1 MRHMRRCGAGFSAG
15 ISAKHQWG
23 MVVSRS
29 RQSIGQASDAAAR
42 GCKARIVVSRRG
54 ADVTTHTAKRRELGN
69 LHNSNFI
76 ISLGT
81 VRGRLLLWGFLGVS
95 NGFGFQVP
103 CSDRRRRVQSKPP
116 PVGSDPQDPYSV
128 KSTWA
133 GAYRTCFSLTNR
145 WVCYAQTYGA
155 VMHRGSDHLKPVRFL
170 SFYGFV
176 MRRPALTSRA
186 VSSTMQDPLCVKR
199 AWVRCVTT
207 YASVSATWGWCVT
220 THVLLSER
228 GFDTSRPTRPLV
240 RRGFCA
246 SRPTSC

>member
-1 MRHMRRCGAGFSAG
+1 MYRSDFRESGFRHTR
-15 ISAKHQWG
+15 
-23 MVVSRS
+23 
-29 RQSIGQASDAAAR
+29 
-42 GCKARIVVSRRG
+42 
-54 ADVTTHTAKRRELGN
+54 
-69 LHNSNFI
+69 
-76 ISLGT
+76 
-81 VRGRLLLWGFLGVS
+81 
-95 NGFGFQVP
+95 
-103 CSDRRRRVQSKPP
+103 RRRRVQSKPP

-155 VMHRGSDHLKPVRFL
+155 ARRRGSDHLKPVRFL

-240 RRGFCA
+240 RRGVCA
-246 SRPTSC
+246 SRPTH

>member
-1 MRHMRRCGAGFSAG
+1 MGRERGAGRRRG
-15 ISAKHQWG
+15 RR
-23 MVVSRS
+23 RS
-29 RQSIGQASDAAAR
+29 SEALVCCELSDA
-42 GCKARIVVSRRG
+42 CERRG
-54 ADVTTHTAKRRELGN
+54 
-69 LHNSNFI
+69 
-76 ISLGT
+76 
-81 VRGRLLLWGFLGVS
+81 
-95 NGFGFQVP
+95 
-103 CSDRRRRVQSKPP
+103 RRVQSKPP

-133 GAYRTCFSLTNR
+133 CAYRTCFSLTNR

-228 GFDTSRPTRPLV
+228 GFDASRPTRPLV
-240 RRGFCA
+240 
-246 SRPTSC
+246 

>member
-1 MRHMRRCGAGFSAG
+1 MAVTNRYTNPKLSWGRPRGGAS
-15 ISAKHQWG
+15 KVKVY
-23 MVVSRS
+23 M
-29 RQSIGQASDAAAR
+29 
-42 GCKARIVVSRRG
+42 C
-54 ADVTTHTAKRRELGN
+54 LG
-69 LHNSNFI
+69 
-76 ISLGT
+76 
-81 VRGRLLLWGFLGVS
+81 R
-95 NGFGFQVP
+95 
-103 CSDRRRRVQSKPP
+103 RRRRVQSKPP

-155 VMHRGSDHLKPVRFL
+155 ARRRGSDHLKPVRFL

>member
-1 MRHMRRCGAGFSAG
+1 MYTYIKCWVRVAYT
-15 ISAKHQWG
+15 
-23 MVVSRS
+23 
-29 RQSIGQASDAAAR
+29 
-42 GCKARIVVSRRG
+42 G
-54 ADVTTHTAKRRELGN
+54 ADEEAMEM
-69 LHNSNFI
+69 I
-76 ISLGT
+76 DASLIFMNPC
-81 VRGRLLLWGFLGVS
+81 RG
-95 NGFGFQVP
+95 
-103 CSDRRRRVQSKPP
+103 RRVQSKPP

-228 GFDTSRPTRPLV
+228 GFDASRPTRPLV
-240 RRGFCA
+240 
-246 SRPTSC
+246 

>member
-1 MRHMRRCGAGFSAG
+1 MGLGFGRLSGRAGGAGLAG
-15 ISAKHQWG
+15 WRTGWWS
-23 MVVSRS
+23 V
-29 RQSIGQASDAAAR
+29 AAR
-42 GCKARIVVSRRG
+42 LLARRG
-54 ADVTTHTAKRRELGN
+54 
-69 LHNSNFI
+69 
-76 ISLGT
+76 
-81 VRGRLLLWGFLGVS
+81 
-95 NGFGFQVP
+95 
-103 CSDRRRRVQSKPP
+103 RRVQSKPP

-207 YASVSATWGWCVT
+207 YASVSATWVLCVT

>member
-1 MRHMRRCGAGFSAG
+1 MRVLNDWARLARGKTPEGEEPPWSARNFFPYW
-15 ISAKHQWG
+15 SQ
-23 MVVSRS
+23 VVSTS
-29 RQSIGQASDAAAR
+29 AQKAAAAEILSRVREEVATRNAASMR
-42 GCKARIVVSRRG
+42 GG
-54 ADVTTHTAKRRELGN
+54 
-69 LHNSNFI
+69 
-76 ISLGT
+76 
-81 VRGRLLLWGFLGVS
+81 
-95 NGFGFQVP
+95 
-103 CSDRRRRVQSKPP
+103 RRVQSKPP

-176 MRRPALTSRA
+176 MRRPALTSRT
-186 VSSTMQDPLCVKR
+186 VSSTLQDSLRVKR

-207 YASVSATWGWCVT
+207 YALT
-220 THVLLSER
+220 SER
-228 GFDTSRPTRPLV
+228 GFDASRPTRPLV
-240 RRGFCA
+240 RRGVRA

>member
-1 MRHMRRCGAGFSAG
+1 MEGGGWVEAY
-15 ISAKHQWG
+15 
-23 MVVSRS
+23 
-29 RQSIGQASDAAAR
+29 AA
-42 GCKARIVVSRRG
+42 
-54 ADVTTHTAKRRELGN
+54 TPL
-69 LHNSNFI
+69 
-76 ISLGT
+76 
-81 VRGRLLLWGFLGVS
+81 
-95 NGFGFQVP
+95 QVP
-103 CSDRRRRVQSKPP
+103 RERRRRRVQSKPP

-155 VMHRGSDHLKPVRFL
+155 ARRRGSDHLKPVRFL